1 MIVMSC
7 LAGRV
12 GEVWP
17 IMPVRN
23 QQVRAVVRAMRMR
36 PGVGVRLS
44 LSWRRGVG
52 GAELGFWSMGAV
64 EEVGCFCKWLMV
76 SGERRDGM
84 ADCFAVRSTAPWI
97 YKYNS

>member
-23 QQVRAVVRAMRMR
+23 QQVRAVVRAMRTR
-36 PGVGVRLS
+36 PGAGVES
-44 LSWRRGVG
+44 SSSWRR
-52 GAELGFWSMGAV
+52 AELGFWSMGAG
-64 EEVGCFCKWLMV
+64 EELGCFCKWLTV
-76 SGERRDGM
+76 SGERCDVM
-84 ADCFAVRSTAPWI
+84 ANCFAVRSNAPWI